1 MTKEKTFTQ
10 SKKFVFAL
18 IGILLLA
25 GLGVAAFLTQEV
37 GMALTP
43 VLVAVV
49 IVIGFVVVG
58 IVLGQTMLDKYVRVA
73 EITTQKF
80 IGDKEEKKDDPGD
93 PQ

>member
-1 MTKEKTFTQ
+1 MVKEKSFTQ
-10 SKKFVFAL
+10 SKKFVFGL
-18 IGILLLA
+18 IGLLLLA

-58 IVLGQTMLDKYVRVA
+58 VTLGQTVLDKYVRVA
-73 EITTQKF
+73 ELSTQKF
-80 IGDKEEKKDDPGD
+80 VSKEEKKDD
-93 PQ
+93 QETNQ